1 MLRYAFSIEAS
12 PYLPIKVQGFIVLS
26 LLCHPHS
33 QRHIYLS
40 LWLGATLCIAIALF
54 MQYQMDLIPCALCM
68 TQRVFIIAVGLIAL
82 AAWLHKPQETGKR
95 AYPILGMLF
104 AAIGAGFSTRHVWL
118 QSLPEDL
125 APACGPTLG
134 YLLEN
139 VPWVEALTVLLQGD
153 GNCAE
158 SVWSFLGLTIPA
170 WTLVIFIGF
179 FTLNGFILWLSMK
192 QR

>member
-1 MLRYAFSIEAS
+1 
-12 PYLPIKVQGFIVLS
+12 VLS
-26 LLCHPHS
+26 PLYHLHI
-33 QRHIYLS
+33 QRRIYLVM
-40 LWLGATLCIAIALF
+40 WLGAIACIAIALF

-82 AAWLHKPQETGKR
+82 AAWLHQTTKAGTR
-95 AYPILGMLF
+95 IYPAVGMLF
-104 AAIGAGFSTRHVWL
+104 AAIGAGFSMRHVWL

-139 VPWVEALTVLLQGD
+139 VPWVEALSVLLQGD

-158 SVWSFLGLTIPA
+158 TVWSFLSLTIPA
-170 WTLVIFIGF
+170 WTLIIFIGF

-192 QR
+192 KK

>member
-12 PYLPIKVQGFIVLS
+12 SYLPIKVQGIIVLS
-26 LLCHPHS
+26 LLSHPHMP
-33 QRHIYLS
+33 RYTYLA
-40 LWLGATLCIAIALF
+40 LWLGSALCIAIALF

-68 TQRVFIIAVGLIAL
+68 TQRVFVIAVGLIAL
-82 AAWLHKPQETGKR
+82 AAWLHKPSALGTR
-95 AYPILGMLF
+95 IYPVMGMLF
-104 AAIGAGFSTRHVWL
+104 AVIGAGFSIRHIWL

-125 APACGPTLG
+125 VPACGPTLS

-139 VPWVEALTVLLQGD
+139 VPWVEALSVLLQGD

-179 FTLNGFILWLSMK
+179 FTLNGFILRISMK
-192 QR
+192 QK